1 MKDRFSQALSHS
13 FTYCCIIYTL
23 IVGRN
28 TSSGTTV
35 TATDADNS
43 SAVIGGVVGGTMLLI
58 ALIIMCIIMQCIRHS
73 KKRGYSTGNAQFR
86 HASVSVLNP
95 NFDRNSNPYIFELTN
110 MKSNNSEV
118 DLGVKARV
126 GK

>member
-1 MKDRFSQALSHS
+1 
-13 FTYCCIIYTL
+13 
-23 IVGRN
+23 
-28 TSSGTTV
+28 
-35 TATDADNS
+35 
-43 SAVIGGVVGGTMLLI
+43 
-58 ALIIMCIIMQCIRHS
+58 MCTIMQCIRHS

-110 MKSNNSEV
+110 MKSNNFEV